1 MLHTQAVSKEL
12 LELLNKVVKSEALA
26 DFYLVGG
33 TALALQ
39 IGHRLSV
46 DLDFFGDCDLEE
58 LEITNILNR
67 FNKVRIIKKSEN
79 ILIYTVG
86 SIKVDFV
93 NYHYKWLSEPIVE
106 DGIKLA
112 SMQDIGAMK
121 LNAIAGRGS
130 KKDFIDLHFL
140 LERFSLR
147 ELIDFYKEKYPDG
160 SEFLVLKSLNY
171 FEDAELQEM
180 PKMLIPVGW
189 EEIKSDL
196 KIKIQT
202 FLRS

>member
-12 LELLNKVVKSEALA
+12 LELLNKVVKSEVLA

-67 FNKVRIIKKSEN
+67 FDRVRIIKKSEN

-106 DGIKLA
+106 GGIKLA

-202 FLRS
+202 FLRP

>member
-1 MLHTQAVSKEL
+1 MLHTQA
-12 LELLNKVVKSEALA
+12 LNKVVKSEVLA
-26 DFYLVGG
+26 DFYLVGE

-67 FNKVRIIKKSEN
+67 FDRVRIIKKSEN

>member
-1 MLHTQAVSKEL
+1 
-12 LELLNKVVKSEALA
+12 
-26 DFYLVGG
+26 
-33 TALALQ
+33 
-39 IGHRLSV
+39 RLSV

-67 FNKVRIIKKSEN
+67 FDRVRIIKKSEN

-189 EEIKSDL
+189 
-196 KIKIQT
+196 
-202 FLRS
+202 

>member
-12 LELLNKVVKSEALA
+12 LELLNKVVKSEVLA

-67 FNKVRIIKKSEN
+67 FDRVRIIKKSEN

>member
-12 LELLNKVVKSEALA
+12 LELLNKVVKSEVLA
-26 DFYLVGG
+26 DFYLVGE

-67 FNKVRIIKKSEN
+67 FDRVRIIKKSEN

>member
-1 MLHTQAVSKEL
+1 M
-12 LELLNKVVKSEALA
+12 
-26 DFYLVGG
+26 
-33 TALALQ
+33 
-39 IGHRLSV
+39 
-46 DLDFFGDCDLEE
+46 DFFGYCDLEE

-67 FNKVRIIKKSEN
+67 FDRVRIIKKSEN

-106 DGIKLA
+106 DRIKLA

-130 KKDFIDLHFL
+130 KKGFIDLHFL

-180 PKMLIPVGW
+180 PKMLIPVEW